1 MSYSSTHLFQYR
13 HCSSIQYQ
21 GKDLDIGRRRG
32 AEVSCGSREL
42 VSGWLSKNKDSR
54 SPAPGAQRATSLLTW
69 QSVALES
76 LHSLTMFH
84 SVLQQVIC
92 DMQIIARRSSRF
104 ICSPVLSHG
113 CCCVAFVLL
122 QCYLS
127 QPQILEVHDTTFRR
141 RREVCRTMIWVWNK
155 SAHYYKPVAYLPCKS
170 HWGIS
175 VVLSRS
181 WLFRIYHWLTLAVQL
196 LQKCC
201 SVLRK
206 ET

>member
-92 DMQIIARRSSRF
+92 DMQIIAGRSSRF

-122 QCYLS
+122 PHNHIYLEYTIPPSDVGERFVEQWYEFGINKPIIINLSPTFHVSLTGESVLFFHDHDCFEFIS
-127 QPQILEVHDTTFRR
+127 Q
-141 RREVCRTMIWVWNK
+141 
-155 SAHYYKPVAYLPCKS
+155 
-170 HWGIS
+170 
-175 VVLSRS
+175 
-181 WLFRIYHWLTLAVQL
+181 WLTLAVQL
-196 LQKCC
+196 LQKWC
-201 SVLRK
+201 SVLHK